1 MSSQG
6 WFVQVTSGDC
16 CGAMWCPVGH
26 TSVGHTSVD
35 HTYVL
40 RSVVVMLQLM
50 DEGQQLSKR
59 QLELEGQTKRLRQQV
74 KQLETQVR
82 PILVWEQPPLS
93 SVSCMA
99 PIPMQLQC
107 CETPLTPGWSCTLL
121 VPCDAVMVE
130 SAAVTLDTFACH
142 IRPPAAPSTQPGTG

>member
-1 MSSQG
+1 MSFQG
-6 WFVQVTSGDC
+6 WFDQVTSGDC

-26 TSVGHTSVD
+26 TSVGHT
-35 HTYVL
+35 YVL
-40 RSVVVMLQLM
+40 HSVVVMLQLM

-74 KQLETQVR
+74 KQLETQVG

-99 PIPMQLQC
+99 PRPVQGAMHHLVQFFAC
-107 CETPLTPGWSCTLL
+107 CWTHSMTGTIGTGG
-121 VPCDAVMVE
+121 
-130 SAAVTLDTFACH
+130 AVT
-142 IRPPAAPSTQPGTG
+142 

>member
-99 PIPMQLQC
+99 PRPVQGAMH
-107 CETPLTPGWSCTLL
+107 LL
-121 VPCDAVMVE
+121 VQ
-130 SAAVTLDTFACH
+130 SFACCWTH
-142 IRPPAAPSTQPGTG
+142 SMTGTTGTGGALT